1 MSNARG
7 VNARGALGRYG
18 EELAA
23 RRLTEAGMTVL
34 ERNWRC
40 GRTGEIDIVARDG
53 DALVVC
59 EVKTRRAGAFEHPM
73 AAVTP
78 TKADRLRGL
87 ARTLAAGTRRGP
99 TGRRPHRRRG
109 RRPPRARRTRRGA
122 RTGGGLMGFART
134 CSVAL
139 VGVEG
144 VIVEVQADLEPG
156 VAAFTLVGLPDK
168 SLTESKDRVRAAV
181 VNSGAEWPQKKLT
194 VGLSPA
200 SVPKAGSGFDLA
212 VACAVLGA
220 SERIDPRMLSD
231 IVMIGEL
238 GLDGRVRPVRGILPA
253 VLAAAEAGYEQVV
266 VPECAAAE
274 ASLVPG
280 VSVLG
285 VRTLRQLIAVLADE
299 PVPDEEPDEGRPDP
313 LMAGLRL
320 PGTGAATGMH
330 TVGAAQQDQGHDLA
344 DVVGQLAAR
353 TAVEVAAAGG
363 HHLFLEG
370 PPGAGKTMLAERLPA
385 ILPSLAKEESLEV
398 TAVHSVAGLLPAGK
412 PLVDVPPYCAPHH
425 SATMQAL
432 VGGGQGVARPGA
444 VSLAH
449 RGVLFLDE
457 TPEFSSQALDALRQP
472 LEAGHVV
479 IARSAGVVRFPAKFL
494 MVLAANPCPCGRF
507 SRTDDLCECPPAAI
521 RRYQARLSG
530 PLLDRVDLRVE
541 VDRVTRSELSQSAA
555 RGESTA
561 VVAERV
567 RAARERAALRLAGTL
582 WRTNSEVPGRELRSR
597 WHAAPGAMD
606 EAERSLERGLLTARG
621 LDRVLRVAWTIADL
635 VGHDRPDA
643 ADVNLALQLR
653 TGVPR
658 GMPMA
663 IGALT

>member
-1 MSNARG
+1 
-7 VNARGALGRYG
+7 
-18 EELAA
+18 
-23 RRLTEAGMTVL
+23 
-34 ERNWRC
+34 
-40 GRTGEIDIVARDG
+40 
-53 DALVVC
+53 
-59 EVKTRRAGAFEHPM
+59 
-73 AAVTP
+73 
-78 TKADRLRGL
+78 
-87 ARTLAAGTRRGP
+87 
-99 TGRRPHRRRG
+99 
-109 RRPPRARRTRRGA
+109 
-122 RTGGGLMGFART
+122 MGFART

-144 VIVEVQADLEPG
+144 VVVEVQADLEPG

-168 SLTESKDRVRAAV
+168 SLTESRDRVRAAV
-181 VNSGAEWPQKKLT
+181 VNSGGEWPQKKLT

-220 SERIDPRMLSD
+220 CERIDPRVLAD

-238 GLDGRVRPVRGILPA
+238 GLDGRVRPVRGTLPA
-253 VLAAAEAGYEQVV
+253 VLAAADAGYEQVV

-285 VRTLRQLIAVLADE
+285 VRSLRQLIAVLADE
-299 PVPDEEPDEGRPDP
+299 PLPDEEPAEPGRPDP
-313 LMAGLRL
+313 LLAGLRV

-330 TVGAAQQDQGHDLA
+330 SSGTAQHDQDHDLA
-344 DVVGQLAAR
+344 DVVGQTSAR

-363 HHLFLEG
+363 HHLLLSG

-385 ILPSLAKEESLEV
+385 VLPRLGREESLEV
-398 TAVHSVAGLLPAGK
+398 TAVHSVAGLLPPGK
-412 PLVDVPPYCAPHH
+412 PMIDTAPYCAPHH

-432 VGGGQGVARPGA
+432 VGGGPGMARPGA
-444 VSLAH
+444 VSLSH

-457 TPEFSSQALDALRQP
+457 APEFSSHALDALRQP
-472 LEAGHVV
+472 LESGHVV
-479 IARSAGVVRFPAKFL
+479 IARSAGVVRFPARFL

-507 SRTDDLCECPPAAI
+507 SQNDSLCECPPSAI

-530 PLLDRVDLRVE
+530 PFLDRVDLRVE
-541 VDRVTRSELSQSAA
+541 VDRVTRAQLADRGV

-561 VVAERV
+561 TVADRV
-567 RAARERAALRLAGTL
+567 RAARERAAARFAGTP

-597 WHAAPGAMD
+597 WHAATGAMD
-606 EAERSLERGLLTARG
+606 EAERNLERGALTARG
-621 LDRVLRVAWTIADL
+621 IDRVLRVAWSVADL

-643 ADVNLALQLR
+643 TDVALALQLR

-658 GMPMA
+658 GVPMA

>member
-1 MSNARG
+1 
-7 VNARGALGRYG
+7 
-18 EELAA
+18 
-23 RRLTEAGMTVL
+23 
-34 ERNWRC
+34 
-40 GRTGEIDIVARDG
+40 
-53 DALVVC
+53 
-59 EVKTRRAGAFEHPM
+59 M
-73 AAVTP
+73 A
-78 TKADRLRGL
+78 
-87 ARTLAAGTRRGP
+87 
-99 TGRRPHRRRG
+99 
-109 RRPPRARRTRRGA
+109 
-122 RTGGGLMGFART
+122 FART

-144 VIVEVQADLEPG
+144 VVVEVQADLEPG

-181 VNSGAEWPQKKLT
+181 VNSGAAWPQKKLT

-200 SVPKAGSGFDLA
+200 SVPKSGSGFDLA
-212 VACAVLGA
+212 VAAAVLGA
-220 SERIDPRMLSD
+220 SERIDPRVLAD

-253 VLAAAEAGYEQVV
+253 VLAAADAGYEQVV

-299 PVPDEEPDEGRPDP
+299 PVPDEEPDELGRPDP
-313 LMAGLRL
+313 LLAGLRM

-330 TVGAAQQDQGHDLA
+330 SMGAAQHDAGHDLA
-344 DVVGQLAAR
+344 DVVGQLSAR
-353 TAVEVAAAGG
+353 TAVEVSAAGG

-385 ILPSLAKEESLEV
+385 VLPPLDRQESLEV
-398 TAVHSVAGLLPAGK
+398 TAVHSVAGLLPSGR
-412 PLVDVPPYCAPHH
+412 PLIDAAPYCAPHH

-432 VGGGQGVARPGA
+432 VGGGQGIARPGA
-444 VSLAH
+444 VSLSH

-457 TPEFSSQALDALRQP
+457 TPEFSGQALDALRQP

-479 IARSAGVVRFPAKFL
+479 IARSASVVRFPARFL

-507 SRTDDLCECPPAAI
+507 SQTDDLCECAPMSI

-530 PLLDRVDLRVE
+530 PLLDRVDLRVT
-541 VDRVTRSELSQSAA
+541 VDRVTREQLTACGV
-555 RGESTA
+555 RGETTA
-561 VVAERV
+561 TVADRV
-567 RAARERAALRLAGTL
+567 RAARERAAARLADTP

-597 WHAAPGAMD
+597 WHAVRGAMD
-606 EAERSLERGLLTARG
+606 EAERSLERGALTARG
-621 LDRVLRVAWTIADL
+621 IDRVLRVAWTVADL
-635 VGHDRPDA
+635 KGHDRPDHT
-643 ADVNLALQLR
+643 DVLLALQLR
-653 TGVPR
+653 TGVAR
-658 GMPMA
+658 
-663 IGALT
+663 GALTSLGAPA

>member
-1 MSNARG
+1 
-7 VNARGALGRYG
+7 
-18 EELAA
+18 
-23 RRLTEAGMTVL
+23 
-34 ERNWRC
+34 
-40 GRTGEIDIVARDG
+40 
-53 DALVVC
+53 
-59 EVKTRRAGAFEHPM
+59 
-73 AAVTP
+73 
-78 TKADRLRGL
+78 
-87 ARTLAAGTRRGP
+87 
-99 TGRRPHRRRG
+99 
-109 RRPPRARRTRRGA
+109 
-122 RTGGGLMGFART
+122 MGFART

-144 VIVEVQADLEPG
+144 VVVEVQADLEPG

-168 SLTESKDRVRAAV
+168 SLTESRDRVRSAV
-181 VNSGAEWPQKKLT
+181 VNSGGAWPQKKLT

-220 SERIDPRMLSD
+220 AERIDPRVLAD
-231 IVMIGEL
+231 VVMIGEL

-253 VLAAAEAGYEQVV
+253 VLAAADAGYEQVV
-266 VPECAAAE
+266 VPESAAAE

-285 VRTLRQLIAVLADE
+285 VRSLRQLVAVLADE
-299 PVPDEEPDEGRPDP
+299 PVREEPTDEQGRPDP
-313 LMAGLRL
+313 LLAGLRL
-320 PGTGAATGMH
+320 PGTGAATGLH
-330 TVGAAQQDQGHDLA
+330 GPDAARPDRGHDFADAADLA
-344 DVVGQLAAR
+344 DVVGQTVAR

-370 PPGAGKTMLAERLPA
+370 PPGAGKTMLAERLPTV
-385 ILPSLAKEESLEV
+385 LPPLDRQESLEV
-398 TAVHSVAGLLPAGK
+398 TAVHSVAGLLPPGR
-412 PLVDVPPYCAPHH
+412 PLIDVAPYCAPHH
-425 SATMQAL
+425 SATLQAL
-432 VGGGQGVARPGA
+432 VGGGPGIARPGA

-457 TPEFSSQALDALRQP
+457 SPEFGSRALDALRQP

-479 IARSAGVVRFPAKFL
+479 IARSAGVVRFPARFL

-507 SRTDDLCECPPAAI
+507 SQRDMSCECPPSAV

-541 VDRVTRSELSQSAA
+541 VDPVGRAELVQRGAG
-555 RGESTA
+555 GESTA
-561 VVAERV
+561 TVADRV
-567 RAARERAALRLAGTL
+567 RAARERAAARFAGTP

-597 WHAAPGAMD
+597 WHAGPGALD
-606 EAERSLERGLLTARG
+606 DAERSLERGMLTARG
-621 LDRVLRVAWTIADL
+621 LDRVLRVAWTVADL

-643 ADVNLALQLR
+643 ADVALALHLR

-658 GMPMA
+658 GVPMTL
-663 IGALT
+663 GARA

>member
-1 MSNARG
+1 
-7 VNARGALGRYG
+7 
-18 EELAA
+18 
-23 RRLTEAGMTVL
+23 
-34 ERNWRC
+34 
-40 GRTGEIDIVARDG
+40 
-53 DALVVC
+53 
-59 EVKTRRAGAFEHPM
+59 
-73 AAVTP
+73 
-78 TKADRLRGL
+78 
-87 ARTLAAGTRRGP
+87 
-99 TGRRPHRRRG
+99 
-109 RRPPRARRTRRGA
+109 
-122 RTGGGLMGFART
+122 MGFART

-144 VIVEVQADLEPG
+144 VVVEVQADLEPG

-168 SLTESKDRVRAAV
+168 SLTESRDRVRAAV

-200 SVPKAGSGFDLA
+200 SVPKSGSGFDLA
-212 VACAVLGA
+212 VAAAVLGA
-220 SERIDPRMLSD
+220 AERIDPRVLAD

-253 VLAAAEAGYEQVV
+253 VLAAADAGYEQVV

-285 VRTLRQLIAVLADE
+285 VRSLRQLIAVLADE
-299 PVPDEEPDEGRPDP
+299 PVPQEEEQDQQGRPDP
-313 LMAGLRL
+313 LLAGLRM

-330 TVGAAQQDQGHDLA
+330 SMGAAQHDQGHDLA
-344 DVVGQLAAR
+344 DVVGQESAR
-353 TAVEVAAAGG
+353 TAVEVAAAGR

-385 ILPSLAKEESLEV
+385 ILPRLCRTESLEV
-398 TAVHSVAGLLPAGK
+398 TAVHSVAGLLPPGK
-412 PLVDVPPYCAPHH
+412 PLIDVAPYCAPHH

-432 VGGGQGVARPGA
+432 VGGGPGIARPGA

-457 TPEFSSQALDALRQP
+457 TPEFSSHALDALRQP

-479 IARSAGVVRFPAKFL
+479 IARSAGVVRFPARFL

-507 SRTDDLCECPPAAI
+507 SQTDELCECPPSAI

-541 VDRVTRSELSQSAA
+541 VDRVTRSQLAGDGP
-555 RGESTA
+555 RGDATA
-561 VVAERV
+561 TVADRV
-567 RAARERAALRLAGTL
+567 RAARERAAARLVGTP
-582 WRTNSEVPGRELRSR
+582 WRSNSEVPGRELRSR
-597 WHAAPGAMD
+597 WRAAPGALE
-606 EAERSLERGLLTARG
+606 EAERSLERGVLTARG
-621 LDRVLRVAWTIADL
+621 LDRVLRVAWTVADL

-643 ADVNLALQLR
+643 RDVALALQLR

-658 GMPMA
+658 GVPMA
-663 IGALT
+663 LGALT

>member
-1 MSNARG
+1 
-7 VNARGALGRYG
+7 
-18 EELAA
+18 
-23 RRLTEAGMTVL
+23 
-34 ERNWRC
+34 
-40 GRTGEIDIVARDG
+40 
-53 DALVVC
+53 
-59 EVKTRRAGAFEHPM
+59 
-73 AAVTP
+73 
-78 TKADRLRGL
+78 
-87 ARTLAAGTRRGP
+87 
-99 TGRRPHRRRG
+99 
-109 RRPPRARRTRRGA
+109 
-122 RTGGGLMGFART
+122 MGFART
-134 CSVAL
+134 CSVTL

-144 VIVEVQADLEPG
+144 VVVEVQADLEPG

-168 SLTESKDRVRAAV
+168 SLTESRDRVRAAV

-220 SERIDPRMLSD
+220 SERIDPRVLAD

-253 VLAAAEAGYEQVV
+253 VLAAADAGYEQVV

-285 VRTLRQLIAVLADE
+285 VRSLRQLIAVLADE
-299 PVPDEEPDEGRPDP
+299 PVPDEEPLDEGRPDP
-313 LMAGLRL
+313 LLAGLRV
-320 PGTGAATGMH
+320 PGAGAATGMH
-330 TVGAAQQDQGHDLA
+330 GTNAGHDAGHDLA
-344 DVVGQLAAR
+344 DVVGQIAAR

-370 PPGAGKTMLAERLPA
+370 PPGAGKTMLAERLPG
-385 ILPSLAKEESLEV
+385 ILPRLGREESLEV
-398 TAVHSVAGLLPAGK
+398 TAVHSVAGLLPPDK
-412 PLVDVPPYCAPHH
+412 PMIDAAPYCAPHH
-425 SATMQAL
+425 SATMQSL
-432 VGGGQGVARPGA
+432 VGGGHGVARPGA
-444 VSLAH
+444 VSLSH

-457 TPEFSSQALDALRQP
+457 APEFGSQALDALRQP
-472 LEAGHVV
+472 LESGHVV

-494 MVLAANPCPCGRF
+494 MVLAANPCPCGRY
-507 SRTDDLCECPPAAI
+507 SLTGDLCECPPSAV

-541 VDRVTRSELSQSAA
+541 VDRVTRAELVDRGT
-555 RGESTA
+555 RGESSAT
-561 VVAERV
+561 VADRV
-567 RAARERAALRLAGTL
+567 RAARERATARLAETP

-597 WHAAPGAMD
+597 WQAAPGAMD
-606 EAERSLERGLLTARG
+606 EAERTLERGALTARG

-635 VGHDRPDA
+635 VGHSRPDA
-643 ADVNLALQLR
+643 TDVALALQLR

-658 GMPMA
+658 GVPMA

>member
-1 MSNARG
+1 
-7 VNARGALGRYG
+7 
-18 EELAA
+18 
-23 RRLTEAGMTVL
+23 
-34 ERNWRC
+34 
-40 GRTGEIDIVARDG
+40 
-53 DALVVC
+53 
-59 EVKTRRAGAFEHPM
+59 
-73 AAVTP
+73 
-78 TKADRLRGL
+78 
-87 ARTLAAGTRRGP
+87 
-99 TGRRPHRRRG
+99 
-109 RRPPRARRTRRGA
+109 
-122 RTGGGLMGFART
+122 MGFART

-144 VIVEVQADLEPG
+144 VVVEVQADLEPG

-168 SLTESKDRVRAAV
+168 SLSESRDRVRAAV
-181 VNSGAEWPQKKLT
+181 VNSGGEWPQKKLT

-212 VACAVLGA
+212 IASAVLGA
-220 SERIDPRMLSD
+220 SERIDPRVLAD

-253 VLAAAEAGYEQVV
+253 VLAAADAGYEQVV
-266 VPECAAAE
+266 VPECATAE

-285 VRTLRQLIAVLADE
+285 VRSLRQLIAVLADE
-299 PVPDEEPDEGRPDP
+299 PVPEEEPEEAGRPDP
-313 LMAGLRL
+313 LLAGLRM

-330 TVGAAQQDQGHDLA
+330 TVDAAHHDQGHDLA
-344 DVVGQLAAR
+344 DVVGQRSAR

-385 ILPSLAKEESLEV
+385 VLPRLSREESLEV
-398 TAVHSVAGLLPAGK
+398 TAVHSVAGLLPPGK
-412 PLVDVPPYCAPHH
+412 PLIDVPPYCAPHH

-432 VGGGQGVARPGA
+432 VGGGPHIARPGA
-444 VSLAH
+444 VSMAH

-457 TPEFSSQALDALRQP
+457 TPEFSSHALDALRQP

-479 IARSAGVVRFPAKFL
+479 IARSAGVVRFPARFL

-507 SRTDDLCECPPAAI
+507 SLRDSLCECSPSAV

-541 VDRVTRSELSQSAA
+541 VDPVSRAELVH
-555 RGESTA
+555 RGPGAETTA
-561 VVAERV
+561 TVADRV
-567 RAARERAALRLAGTL
+567 RTARERASARLAGTP

-597 WHAAPGAMD
+597 WHPLSGAMD
-606 EAERSLERGLLTARG
+606 EAERNLERGVLTARG
-621 LDRVLRVAWTIADL
+621 LDRVLRVAWTVADL

-643 ADVNLALQLR
+643 TDVALALQLR

-658 GMPMA
+658 GVPMA
-663 IGALT
+663 LGAMA

>member
-1 MSNARG
+1 
-7 VNARGALGRYG
+7 
-18 EELAA
+18 
-23 RRLTEAGMTVL
+23 
-34 ERNWRC
+34 
-40 GRTGEIDIVARDG
+40 
-53 DALVVC
+53 
-59 EVKTRRAGAFEHPM
+59 
-73 AAVTP
+73 
-78 TKADRLRGL
+78 
-87 ARTLAAGTRRGP
+87 
-99 TGRRPHRRRG
+99 
-109 RRPPRARRTRRGA
+109 
-122 RTGGGLMGFART
+122 MGFART

-144 VIVEVQADLEPG
+144 VVVEVQADLEPG

-168 SLTESKDRVRAAV
+168 SLTESRDRVRAAV
-181 VNSGAEWPQKKLT
+181 VNSGGEWPQKKLT

-220 SERIDPRMLSD
+220 AERIDPRVLAD

-253 VLAAAEAGYEQVV
+253 VLAAADAGYEQVV

-285 VRTLRQLIAVLADE
+285 VRSLRQLIAVLTDE
-299 PVPDEEPDEGRPDP
+299 PVPEEEPDELGRPDP
-313 LMAGLRL
+313 LLAGLRV

-330 TVGAAQQDQGHDLA
+330 SLGAAQQDQGHDLA
-344 DVVGQLAAR
+344 DVVGQISAR

-385 ILPSLAKEESLEV
+385 VLPRLTRAESLEV
-398 TAVHSVAGLLPAGK
+398 TAVQSVAGLLPPGK
-412 PLVDVPPYCAPHH
+412 PLIDVAPYCAPHH
-425 SATMQAL
+425 SATMQSL
-432 VGGGQGVARPGA
+432 VGGGPNIARPGA

-457 TPEFSSQALDALRQP
+457 TPEFSGQALDALRQP
-472 LEAGHVV
+472 LESGHVV

-507 SRTDDLCECPPAAI
+507 SQRDTLCECPPSAI
-521 RRYQARLSG
+521 RRYQARISG

-541 VDRVTRSELSQSAA
+541 VEPVGRAELA
-555 RGESTA
+555 RRGPGGESTA
-561 VVAERV
+561 TVAARV
-567 RAARERAALRLAGTL
+567 QAARERAAARLAGTPWL
-582 WRTNSEVPGRELRSR
+582 TNSEVPGRELRTR
-597 WHAAPGAMD
+597 WHAVPGAMD
-606 EAERSLERGLLTARG
+606 EAERNLERGVLTARG
-621 LDRVLRVAWTIADL
+621 LDRVLRVAWTVADL

-643 ADVNLALQLR
+643 TDVALALQLR

-658 GMPMA
+658 GVPMA

>member
-1 MSNARG
+1 
-7 VNARGALGRYG
+7 
-18 EELAA
+18 
-23 RRLTEAGMTVL
+23 
-34 ERNWRC
+34 
-40 GRTGEIDIVARDG
+40 
-53 DALVVC
+53 
-59 EVKTRRAGAFEHPM
+59 
-73 AAVTP
+73 
-78 TKADRLRGL
+78 
-87 ARTLAAGTRRGP
+87 
-99 TGRRPHRRRG
+99 
-109 RRPPRARRTRRGA
+109 
-122 RTGGGLMGFART
+122 MGFART

-144 VIVEVQADLEPG
+144 VVVEVQADLEPG

-168 SLTESKDRVRAAV
+168 SLTESRDRVRAAV
-181 VNSGAEWPQKKLT
+181 VNSGGEWPQKKLT

-220 SERIDPRMLSD
+220 SERIDPRVLAD

-253 VLAAAEAGYEQVV
+253 VLAAADAGYEHVV

-285 VRTLRQLIAVLADE
+285 VRSLRQLIAVLADE
-299 PVPDEEPDEGRPDP
+299 PVPDEEPEEPGRPDP
-313 LMAGLRL
+313 LLAGLRV
-320 PGTGAATGMH
+320 PGTGAATGMRSM
-330 TVGAAQQDQGHDLA
+330 GAAHQDQGHDLA
-344 DVVGQLAAR
+344 DVVGQISAR

-385 ILPSLAKEESLEV
+385 ILPRLCREESLEV
-398 TAVHSVAGLLPAGK
+398 TAVHSVAGLLPPGK
-412 PLVDVPPYCAPHH
+412 PLIDVAPYCAPHH

-432 VGGGQGVARPGA
+432 VGGGPGIARPGA
-444 VSLAH
+444 VSLSH

-457 TPEFSSQALDALRQP
+457 TPEFSSHALDALRQP

-507 SRTDDLCECPPAAI
+507 SQTDDFCECPPSAI

-541 VDRVTRSELSQSAA
+541 VDRVTRAELTQLGA

-561 VVAERV
+561 TVAERV
-567 RAARERAALRLAGTL
+567 RAARERAAARLAGTP

-597 WHAAPGAMD
+597 WHAASGAMD
-606 EAERSLERGLLTARG
+606 EAERNLERGVLTARG
-621 LDRVLRVAWTIADL
+621 LDRVLRVAWTVADL
-635 VGHDRPDA
+635 VGHDRPGA
-643 ADVNLALQLR
+643 MDVGLALQLR

-658 GMPMA
+658 GVPMA

>member
-1 MSNARG
+1 
-7 VNARGALGRYG
+7 
-18 EELAA
+18 
-23 RRLTEAGMTVL
+23 
-34 ERNWRC
+34 
-40 GRTGEIDIVARDG
+40 
-53 DALVVC
+53 
-59 EVKTRRAGAFEHPM
+59 
-73 AAVTP
+73 
-78 TKADRLRGL
+78 
-87 ARTLAAGTRRGP
+87 
-99 TGRRPHRRRG
+99 
-109 RRPPRARRTRRGA
+109 
-122 RTGGGLMGFART
+122 MGFART
-134 CSVAL
+134 CAVAL

-144 VIVEVQADLEPG
+144 VVVEVQADLEPG

-168 SLTESKDRVRAAV
+168 SLSESRDRVRAAV
-181 VNSGAEWPQKKLT
+181 VNSGGEWPQKKLT

-220 SERIDPRMLSD
+220 AERIDPRVLAE

-253 VLAAAEAGYEQVV
+253 VLAAADAGYEQVV

-285 VRTLRQLIAVLADE
+285 VRSLRQLVAVLTDE
-299 PVPDEEPDEGRPDP
+299 PVPEEEPDGHGRPDP
-313 LMAGLRL
+313 LLAGLRV
-320 PGTGAATGMH
+320 PGAGAATGMH
-330 TVGAAQQDQGHDLA
+330 GGGAQQPDHDLA
-344 DVVGQLAAR
+344 DVVGQTSAR

-385 ILPSLAKEESLEV
+385 VLPRLTRQESLEV
-398 TAVHSVAGLLPAGK
+398 TAVHSVAGLLPPGK
-412 PLVDVPPYCAPHH
+412 PLVEAAPYCAPHH
-425 SATMQAL
+425 SATMQSL

-457 TPEFSSQALDALRQP
+457 APEFHSQTLDALRQP
-472 LEAGHVV
+472 LESGHVV
-479 IARSAGVVRFPAKFL
+479 IARSAGVVRFPARFL

-507 SRTDDLCECPPAAI
+507 SQRDSLCDCPPSAI

-541 VDRVTRSELSQSAA
+541 VDPVTRAQLTAPGA
-555 RGESTA
+555 RGESSAA
-561 VVAERV
+561 VADRV
-567 RAARERAALRLAGTL
+567 RTARERAAARLAGTP
-582 WRTNSEVPGRELRSR
+582 WGTNSEVPGRELRSR
-597 WHAAPGAMD
+597 FHAAAGAMD
-606 EAERSLERGLLTARG
+606 EAARSLERGVLTARG
-621 LDRVLRVAWTIADL
+621 LDRVLRVAWTVADL

-643 ADVNLALQLR
+643 GDVCLALQLR

-658 GMPMA
+658 GVPMA
-663 IGALT
+663 LGAPA

>member
-1 MSNARG
+1 
-7 VNARGALGRYG
+7 
-18 EELAA
+18 
-23 RRLTEAGMTVL
+23 
-34 ERNWRC
+34 
-40 GRTGEIDIVARDG
+40 
-53 DALVVC
+53 
-59 EVKTRRAGAFEHPM
+59 M
-73 AAVTP
+73 A
-78 TKADRLRGL
+78 
-87 ARTLAAGTRRGP
+87 
-99 TGRRPHRRRG
+99 
-109 RRPPRARRTRRGA
+109 
-122 RTGGGLMGFART
+122 FART

-144 VIVEVQADLEPG
+144 VVVEVQADLEPG

-168 SLTESKDRVRAAV
+168 SLTESRDRVRAAV

-220 SERIDPRMLSD
+220 AERIDPRDLAD

-253 VLAAAEAGYEQVV
+253 VLAAADAGYEQVV
-266 VPECAAAE
+266 VPECSAAE

-285 VRTLRQLIAVLADE
+285 IRSLRQLIAILAEE
-299 PVPDEEPDEGRPDP
+299 PVPEEEPDDHGRPDP
-313 LMAGLRL
+313 LLAGLRV
-320 PGTGAATGMH
+320 PGAGAATGMYSG
-330 TVGAAQQDQGHDLA
+330 GAAQYEQGQDLA
-344 DVVGQLAAR
+344 DVVGQSSAR

-385 ILPSLAKEESLEV
+385 VLPRLTREESLEV
-398 TAVHSVAGLLPAGK
+398 TAVHSVAGLLPPGK
-412 PLVDVPPYCAPHH
+412 PLIDVAPYCAPHH
-425 SATMQAL
+425 SATMQSL
-432 VGGGQGVARPGA
+432 VGGGPGVARPGA
-444 VSLAH
+444 VALAH

-457 TPEFSSQALDALRQP
+457 APEFHSQTLDALRQP
-472 LEAGHVV
+472 LESGHVV
-479 IARSAGVVRFPAKFL
+479 IARSAGVVRFPARFL

-507 SRTDDLCECPPAAI
+507 SLRDSLCDCPPSAI

-541 VDRVTRSELSQSAA
+541 VDPVTRAQLADPGA
-555 RGESTA
+555 GGESTA
-561 VVAERV
+561 TVADRV
-567 RAARERAALRLAGTL
+567 RAARERSAARLATTP

-597 WHAAPGAMD
+597 FHAVAGAMD
-606 EAERSLERGLLTARG
+606 EAERNLERGVLTARG
-621 LDRVLRVAWTIADL
+621 IDRVLRVAWTVADL

-643 ADVNLALQLR
+643 TDVCLALQLR

-658 GMPMA
+658 GVPMA
-663 IGALT
+663 IGAMT

>member
-1 MSNARG
+1 
-7 VNARGALGRYG
+7 
-18 EELAA
+18 
-23 RRLTEAGMTVL
+23 
-34 ERNWRC
+34 
-40 GRTGEIDIVARDG
+40 
-53 DALVVC
+53 
-59 EVKTRRAGAFEHPM
+59 
-73 AAVTP
+73 
-78 TKADRLRGL
+78 
-87 ARTLAAGTRRGP
+87 
-99 TGRRPHRRRG
+99 
-109 RRPPRARRTRRGA
+109 
-122 RTGGGLMGFART
+122 MGFART

-144 VIVEVQADLEPG
+144 VVVEVQADLEPG

-168 SLTESKDRVRAAV
+168 SLTESRDRVRAAV

-220 SERIDPRMLSD
+220 SERIDPRVLAD

-253 VLAAAEAGYEQVV
+253 VLAAADAGYEQVV
-266 VPECAAAE
+266 VPECSAAE

-285 VRTLRQLIAVLADE
+285 IRSLRQLIAVLADE
-299 PVPDEEPDEGRPDP
+299 PVPDEEPEQEGRPDP
-313 LMAGLRL
+313 LLAGLRV

-330 TVGAAQQDQGHDLA
+330 SMGAAQQDHGHDLA
-344 DVVGQLAAR
+344 DVVGQLSAR

-385 ILPSLAKEESLEV
+385 VLPRLTRQESLEV
-398 TAVHSVAGLLPAGK
+398 TAVHSVAGLLPPGK
-412 PLVDVPPYCAPHH
+412 PLIDVAPYCAPHH

-432 VGGGQGVARPGA
+432 VGGGPGIARPGA

-457 TPEFSSQALDALRQP
+457 TPEFNSQALDALRQP

-507 SRTDDLCECPPAAI
+507 SQTDDFCECPPSAI

-541 VDRVTRSELSQSAA
+541 VDRVTRAQLAQRGA

-561 VVAERV
+561 VVADRV
-567 RAARERAALRLAGTL
+567 RAARERAAARLVDTP

-597 WHAAPGAMD
+597 WHAVPGAMD
-606 EAERSLERGLLTARG
+606 EAERNLERGVLTARG
-621 LDRVLRVAWTIADL
+621 LDRVLRVAWTVADL
-635 VGHDRPDA
+635 LGHDRPDA
-643 ADVNLALQLR
+643 VDVALALQLR

-658 GMPMA
+658 GVPMA

>member
-1 MSNARG
+1 
-7 VNARGALGRYG
+7 
-18 EELAA
+18 
-23 RRLTEAGMTVL
+23 
-34 ERNWRC
+34 
-40 GRTGEIDIVARDG
+40 
-53 DALVVC
+53 
-59 EVKTRRAGAFEHPM
+59 
-73 AAVTP
+73 
-78 TKADRLRGL
+78 
-87 ARTLAAGTRRGP
+87 
-99 TGRRPHRRRG
+99 
-109 RRPPRARRTRRGA
+109 
-122 RTGGGLMGFART
+122 MGFART

-144 VIVEVQADLEPG
+144 VVVEVQADLEPG

-168 SLTESKDRVRAAV
+168 SLTESRDRVRAAV
-181 VNSGAEWPQKKLT
+181 VNSGGEWPQKKLT

-220 SERIDPRMLSD
+220 SERIDPRVLAD

-253 VLAAAEAGYEQVV
+253 VLAAADAGYVQVV

-285 VRTLRQLIAVLADE
+285 VRSLRQLIAVLADE
-299 PVPDEEPDEGRPDP
+299 PVPDEEPHEPGRPDP
-313 LMAGLRL
+313 LLAGLRV

-330 TVGAAQQDQGHDLA
+330 SAGAAQQDHGHDLA
-344 DVVGQLAAR
+344 DVVGQTSAR

-385 ILPSLAKEESLEV
+385 VLPRLAREESLEV
-398 TAVHSVAGLLPAGK
+398 TAVHSVAGLLPPGK
-412 PLVDVPPYCAPHH
+412 PLIDVAPYCAPHH

-432 VGGGQGVARPGA
+432 VGGGPGIARPGA
-444 VSLAH
+444 VSLSH

-457 TPEFSSQALDALRQP
+457 TPEFNTQALDALRQP

-507 SRTDDLCECPPAAI
+507 SQTDDFCECPPSAI

-530 PLLDRVDLRVE
+530 PLLDRVDLRVQ
-541 VDRVTRSELSQSAA
+541 VDRVTRDQLTGRGA
-555 RGESTA
+555 RGESTE
-561 VVAERV
+561 VVADRV
-567 RAARERAALRLAGTL
+567 RAARERAAARFAGTP

-597 WHAAPGAMD
+597 WHAVSGAMD
-606 EAERSLERGLLTARG
+606 EAERNLERGVLTARG
-621 LDRVLRVAWTIADL
+621 LDRVLRVAWTVADL

-643 ADVNLALQLR
+643 TDVALALQLR

-658 GMPMA
+658 GVPMA
-663 IGALT
+663 IGAMT

>member
-1 MSNARG
+1 
-7 VNARGALGRYG
+7 
-18 EELAA
+18 
-23 RRLTEAGMTVL
+23 
-34 ERNWRC
+34 
-40 GRTGEIDIVARDG
+40 
-53 DALVVC
+53 
-59 EVKTRRAGAFEHPM
+59 
-73 AAVTP
+73 
-78 TKADRLRGL
+78 
-87 ARTLAAGTRRGP
+87 
-99 TGRRPHRRRG
+99 
-109 RRPPRARRTRRGA
+109 
-122 RTGGGLMGFART
+122 MGFART

-144 VIVEVQADLEPG
+144 VVVEVQADLEPG

-168 SLTESKDRVRAAV
+168 SLTESRDRVRAAV
-181 VNSGAEWPQKKLT
+181 VNSGAAWPQKKLT

-220 SERIDPRMLSD
+220 AERIDPRVLAD
-231 IVMIGEL
+231 LVMIGEL

-253 VLAAAEAGYEQVV
+253 VLAAADAGYEQVV

-285 VRTLRQLIAVLADE
+285 VRSLRQLIAVLADE
-299 PVPDEEPDEGRPDP
+299 PVPDEEPDELGRPDP
-313 LMAGLRL
+313 LLAGLRM

-330 TVGAAQQDQGHDLA
+330 SMGAAQHDTGHDLA
-344 DVVGQLAAR
+344 DVVGQLSAR

-370 PPGAGKTMLAERLPA
+370 PPGAGKTMLAERLPG
-385 ILPSLAKEESLEV
+385 ILPPLTRQESLEV

-412 PLVDVPPYCAPHH
+412 PLVDVAPYCAPHH
-425 SATMQAL
+425 SATMQSL
-432 VGGGQGVARPGA
+432 VGGGPGIPRPGA
-444 VSLAH
+444 VSLSH

-457 TPEFSSQALDALRQP
+457 TPEFSSQVLDALRQP

-479 IARSAGVVRFPAKFL
+479 IARSAGVVRFPARFL

-507 SRTDDLCECPPAAI
+507 SQTDDLCECPPSAI

-541 VDRVTRSELSQSAA
+541 VDRVTRAELTDRGA
-555 RGESTA
+555 RGELTA
-561 VVAERV
+561 VVAGRV
-567 RAARERAALRLAGTL
+567 RQARERAAARLAGTP
-582 WRTNSEVPGRELRSR
+582 WRTNGEVPGRELRSR
-597 WHAAPGAMD
+597 WYAASGAMD
-606 EAERSLERGLLTARG
+606 EAERCLERGVLTARG
-621 LDRVLRVAWTIADL
+621 LDRVLRVAWTVADL
-635 VGHDRPDA
+635 VGHDRPTA
-643 ADVNLALQLR
+643 LDVGLALQLR

-658 GMPMA
+658 GVPMA
-663 IGALT
+663 IGATA

>member
-1 MSNARG
+1 
-7 VNARGALGRYG
+7 
-18 EELAA
+18 
-23 RRLTEAGMTVL
+23 
-34 ERNWRC
+34 
-40 GRTGEIDIVARDG
+40 
-53 DALVVC
+53 
-59 EVKTRRAGAFEHPM
+59 
-73 AAVTP
+73 
-78 TKADRLRGL
+78 
-87 ARTLAAGTRRGP
+87 
-99 TGRRPHRRRG
+99 
-109 RRPPRARRTRRGA
+109 
-122 RTGGGLMGFART
+122 MGFART
-134 CSVAL
+134 CAVAL

-144 VIVEVQADLEPG
+144 VVVEVQADLEPG

-168 SLTESKDRVRAAV
+168 SLTESRDRVRAAV
-181 VNSGAEWPQKKLT
+181 VNSGGQWPQKKLT

-220 SERIDPRMLSD
+220 AERIDPRVLAD

-253 VLAAAEAGYEQVV
+253 VLAAADAGYEQVV

-285 VRTLRQLIAVLADE
+285 VRSLRQLIAVLADE
-299 PVPDEEPDEGRPDP
+299 PVPEEEPHEQGRPDP
-313 LMAGLRL
+313 LLAGLRM

-330 TVGAAQQDQGHDLA
+330 SSGAVQPDHGHDLA
-344 DVVGQLAAR
+344 DVVGQISAR

-385 ILPSLAKEESLEV
+385 VLPRLSREESLEV

-412 PLVDVPPYCAPHH
+412 PLIDVAPYCAPHH

-432 VGGGQGVARPGA
+432 VGGGPGIARPGA
-444 VSLAH
+444 VSLSH

-457 TPEFSSQALDALRQP
+457 TPEFSGQVLDALRQP

-507 SRTDDLCECPPAAI
+507 SRTDDGCECPPSAI

-541 VDRVTRSELSQSAA
+541 VDRVTRSQLTGRGA

-561 VVAERV
+561 TVADRV
-567 RAARERAALRLAGTL
+567 REARERASARLAGTP

-597 WHAAPGAMD
+597 WYAAIGAMD
-606 EAERSLERGLLTARG
+606 EAERNLERGVLTARG
-621 LDRVLRVAWTIADL
+621 LDRVLRVAWTVADL

-643 ADVNLALQLR
+643 TDVALALQLR

-658 GMPMA
+658 GVPMA